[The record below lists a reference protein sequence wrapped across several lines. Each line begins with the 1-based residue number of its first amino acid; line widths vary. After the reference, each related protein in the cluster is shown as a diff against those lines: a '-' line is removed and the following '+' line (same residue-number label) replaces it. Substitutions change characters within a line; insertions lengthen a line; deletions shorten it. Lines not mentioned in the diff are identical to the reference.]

1 MRLWLILMMNNNMLK
16 KVLIFDDDEDILAI
30 CTYILEEQ
38 GWQVSTFSN
47 CNNIIEKVES
57 IMPDVILMDNW
68 IPDSG
73 GIVAT
78 QALKNQ
84 ERLKHIPVIYFSANN
99 DIRTLAHQAGA
110 DSFLAKPFDLEELE
124 DVVNKAVSHQ
134 LPSNKP

>member
-1 MRLWLILMMNNNMLK
+1 MTR

-38 GWQVSTFSN
+38 GWEVSTFSN

-57 IMPDVILMDNW
+57 IMPEVILMDNW

-78 QALKNQ
+78 QAIKQQQHLK
-84 ERLKHIPVIYFSANN
+84 RIPVIYFSANN
-99 DIRTLAHQAGA
+99 DIKTLAKQAGA
-110 DSFLAKPFDLEELE
+110 DSFLAKPFDLEDLE
-124 DVVNKAVSHQ
+124 NIVNQVTA
-134 LPSNKP
+134 N

>member
-1 MRLWLILMMNNNMLK
+1 MMNTDMPK

-38 GWQVSTFSN
+38 GWEVSTFSN
-47 CNNIIEKVES
+47 CNNIIQKVES

-73 GIVAT
+73 GIIAT
-78 QALKNQ
+78 QAIKQQEHLKN
-84 ERLKHIPVIYFSANN
+84 IPVVYFSANN
-99 DIRTLAHQAGA
+99 DIKTLAQQAGA

-124 DVVNKAVSHQ
+124 NIVNEVSVTSRQSGHA
-134 LPSNKP
+134 

>member
-1 MRLWLILMMNNNMLK
+1 MTK

-38 GWQVSTFSN
+38 GWEVSTFSN
-47 CNNIIEKVES
+47 CNSIIEKVES
-57 IMPDVILMDNW
+57 IMPTVILMDNW

-78 QALKNQ
+78 QAIKQQPKLKN
-84 ERLKHIPVIYFSANN
+84 IPVIYFSANN
-99 DIRTLAHQAGA
+99 DIRSLAQQAGA

-124 DVVNKAVSHQ
+124 TVVNQSAVQ
-134 LPSNKP
+134 NSN

>member
-1 MRLWLILMMNNNMLK
+1 MPK

-38 GWQVSTFSN
+38 GWEVSTFSN
-47 CNNIIEKVES
+47 CNNIIEKVKS

-73 GIVAT
+73 GIIAT
-78 QALKNQ
+78 QTIKQQ
-84 ERLKHIPVIYFSANN
+84 ERLKNIPVVYFSANN
-99 DIRTLAHQAGA
+99 DIKTLAQQAGA

-124 DVVNKAVSHQ
+124 NIVNHAIAPEYKSGQAES
-134 LPSNKP
+134 L

>member
-1 MRLWLILMMNNNMLK
+1 MPK

-38 GWQVSTFSN
+38 GWEVSTFSN
-47 CNNIIEKVES
+47 CNNVIEKVES
-57 IMPDVILMDNW
+57 IMPEVIFMDNW

-78 QALKNQ
+78 QAIKQQ
-84 ERLKHIPVIYFSANN
+84 ENLKHIPVIYFSANN
-99 DIRTLAHQAGA
+99 DIKSLAQQAGA

-124 DVVNKAVSHQ
+124 NIVNQVSTQ
-134 LPSNKP
+134 